1 MLNPRQK
8 DILSA
13 LSHQRISGQALA
25 RRARI
30 SVRTLLRDI
39 DYINYRLGA
48 AGKIIS
54 GTEGYQLLL
63 EEGHDAEH
71 LLGNAEDALFL
82 VLIFNACLTLESLAD
97 TLRLS
102 KSAVIDIISAVRK
115 KSRSQ
120 KLIGSRPKHGHSLLL
135 GDHQKVLLLTNLIIR
150 NPACCGDRCATDF
163 SERVMSARPLLTTL
177 DYPFGTPVFLAALS
191 LAVEYLPAAGLSVA
205 DILDPLRDK
214 LAAITPAAVR
224 GVLMRVATPLPGLID
239 EELISQLTAHIQRSV
254 ACPAILPVT
263 ALHDFRKIKTTYPQ
277 AFDLSLSFVR
287 ELNQSL
293 AIDFNDDDWAGLY
306 FACALERTQSA
317 ALNLVIYSEY
327 LSMATLNKEI
337 IEREI
342 SGVNVI
348 IATHPEQLIASLHH
362 QPVALV
368 LNNHRHYPHIE
379 NPLLKNAPAV
389 WSVSELVGHR
399 ELEQLRV
406 RLAGLM
412 LYQHSAVCFPQ
423 HLSFTYANA
432 PQDNWQTVIGEICQ
446 HLVRREALT
455 IAEAELI
462 VAREA
467 QGENLII
474 NHLAVPHCSGQREQ
488 PFIGIFVHLQNP
500 LLIEDQ
506 RVQNMLV
513 VCVNARGRQELKMF
527 SHLADALNGCDSAQV
542 LGLATHA
549 DFMQCLNQPLSA

>member
-54 GTEGYQLLL
+54 GAEGYQLLV
-63 EEGHDAEH
+63 EEGRDIER

-82 VLIFNACLTLESLAD
+82 ALIFNACLPLGALAD
-97 TLRLS
+97 KLRLS
-102 KSAVIDIISAVRK
+102 KSAVIDLISTVRK
-115 KSRSQ
+115 KSRTQ
-120 KLIGSRPKHGHSLLL
+120 PLIGSRPKHGHSLLL
-135 GDHQKVLLLTNLIIR
+135 DDRQKVLLLANLIIR
-150 NPACCGDRCATDF
+150 NPACCGEHCAHAF
-163 SERVMSARPLLTTL
+163 SVRIVSARSLLTTL
-177 DYPFGTPVFLAALS
+177 DYPFGTPLFLAALG
-191 LAVEYLPAAGLSVA
+191 LAVEYLPATHLSVVK
-205 DILDPLRDK
+205 ILQPLRHK
-214 LAAITPAAVR
+214 LSGITPEAIR
-224 GVLMRVATPLPGLID
+224 TVLTRVATPLPGLID
-239 EELISQLTAHIQRSV
+239 EELVGQLTAHIQRSV

-348 IATHPEQLIASLHH
+348 IATHPEQLIASLLH

-368 LNNHRHYPHIE
+368 LNNHRQYPAME
-379 NPLLKNAPAV
+379 NATAV
-389 WSVSELVGHR
+389 WSVSELVGQR
-399 ELEQLRV
+399 ELEQLRI

-412 LYQHSAVCFPQ
+412 LYQHSAVCFPES
-423 HLSFTYANA
+423 LSFTYANA
-432 PQDNWQTVIGEICQ
+432 PQDNWQTVISGICQ
-446 HLVRREALT
+446 HLVLCDALT
-455 IAEAELI
+455 VAEAELI

-474 NHLAVPHCSGQREQ
+474 NHLAVPHCSGQRDQ
-488 PFIGIFVHLQNP
+488 PFIGIFVHLENP
-500 LLIEDQ
+500 LLIESQ
-506 RVQNMLV
+506 RVQNVLV

-527 SHLADALNGCDSAQV
+527 SHLADALNGCESAQL
-542 LGLATHA
+542 LGLTTHA
-549 DFMQCLNQPLSA
+549 SFMQCLNKPFSA

>member
-8 DILSA
+8 EILSA

-25 RRARI
+25 RCARI

-54 GTEGYQLLL
+54 GAEGYQLLV
-63 EEGHDAEH
+63 EEGRDIER

-82 VLIFNACLTLESLAD
+82 ALIFNACLPLGALAD
-97 TLRLS
+97 KLRLS
-102 KSAVIDIISAVRK
+102 KSAVIDLISAVRK
-115 KSRSQ
+115 KSRTQ
-120 KLIGSRPKHGHSLLL
+120 PLIGSRPKHGHSLLL
-135 GDHQKVLLLTNLIIR
+135 DDRQKVLLLANLIIR
-150 NPACCGDRCATDF
+150 NPACCGEHCAHAF
-163 SERVMSARPLLTTL
+163 SARIVSARSLLTTL
-177 DYPFGTPVFLAALS
+177 DYPFGTPLFLAALG
-191 LAVEYLPAAGLSVA
+191 LAVEYLPATHLSVVK
-205 DILDPLRDK
+205 ILQPLRHK
-214 LAAITPAAVR
+214 LSGITPEAIR
-224 GVLMRVATPLPGLID
+224 TVLTRVATPLPGLID
-239 EELISQLTAHIQRSV
+239 EELVGQLTDHIKRSV
-254 ACPAILPVT
+254 ACPTILPV
-263 ALHDFRKIKTTYPQ
+263 APLHDFRKIKTTYPQ

-293 AIDFNDDDWAGLY
+293 KIEFYDDDWAGLY

-317 ALNLVIYSEY
+317 VLNLVVYSEY

-348 IATHPEQLIASLHH
+348 IATHPEQLLASLLH

-368 LNNHRHYPHIE
+368 LNNHRQYPAME
-379 NPLLKNAPAV
+379 NATAV
-389 WSVSELVGHR
+389 WSVSELVGQR
-399 ELEQLRV
+399 ELEQLRI

-412 LYQHSAVCFPQ
+412 LYQHSAVCFPES
-423 HLSFTYANA
+423 LSFTYANA
-432 PQDNWQTVIGEICQ
+432 PQDNWQKVISGICQ
-446 HLVRREALT
+446 HLVLCDALT
-455 IAEAELI
+455 VAEAELI

-474 NHLAVPHCSGQREQ
+474 NHLAVPHCSGQRDQ
-488 PFIGIFVHLQNP
+488 PFIGIFVHLENP
-500 LLIEDQ
+500 LLIESQ
-506 RVQNMLV
+506 RVQNVLV

-527 SHLADALNGCDSAQV
+527 SHLADALNGCESAQL
-542 LGLATHA
+542 LGLTTHA
-549 DFMQCLNQPLSA
+549 SFMQCLNKPFSA

>member
-8 DILSA
+8 EILSA
-13 LSHQRISGQALA
+13 LSHQRISGQVLA

-48 AGKIIS
+48 AGKILS
-54 GTEGYQLLL
+54 GAEGYQLLV
-63 EEGHDAEH
+63 EDGRDVDR

-82 VLIFNACLTLESLAD
+82 ALIFNACLPLESLAAK
-97 TLRLS
+97 LRLS
-102 KSAVIDIISAVRK
+102 KTAVTEIIRSLRN
-115 KSRSQ
+115 KSRSRP
-120 KLIGSRPKHGHSLLL
+120 LIGSRPKHGHSLLL
-135 GDHQKVLLLTNLIIR
+135 DEQQKTLLLANLIIR
-150 NPACCGDRCATDF
+150 NPACCGERCAKAF

-177 DYPFGTPVFLAALS
+177 DYPFGTPVFLVALE
-191 LAVEYLPAAGLSVA
+191 LAVEYLPATGLSMA
-205 DILDPLRDK
+205 RILEPLRRK
-214 LAAITPAAVR
+214 LSGITPEAIRAVLTR
-224 GVLMRVATPLPGLID
+224 IATPLPGLID
-239 EELISQLTAHIQRSV
+239 EELIAQLTAHIQRSV
-254 ACPAILPVT
+254 ACPMILPV
-263 ALHDFRKIKTTYPQ
+263 ASLHDFRKIKTTYPQ
-277 AFDLSLSFVR
+277 AFDFSLSFVR

-293 AIDFNDDDWAGLY
+293 AVDFYEDDWAGLY

-317 ALNLVIYSEY
+317 ALNLVIYAEY

-348 IATHPEQLIASLHH
+348 IATHPEQMIACLHH
-362 QPVALV
+362 QKVALI
-368 LNNHRHYPHIE
+368 LNNHRQFPD
-379 NPLLKNAPAV
+379 LKNAPAV

-399 ELEQLRV
+399 ELEQLRA

-412 LYQHSAVCFPQ
+412 LYQHSAVCFPKD
-423 HLSFTYANA
+423 LSFTYANS
-432 PQDNWQTVIGEICQ
+432 PQENWQTAIGGICQ
-446 HLVRREALT
+446 HLVRCGALT
-455 IAEAELI
+455 SAESDLI

-488 PFIGIFVHLQNP
+488 PFIGIFVHLENP
-500 LLIEDQ
+500 LLIERQ
-506 RVQNMLV
+506 RVHNVLV
-513 VCVNARGRQELKMF
+513 VCVNARGRQDLKMF

-542 LGLATHA
+542 RGLTTHA
-549 DFMQCLNQPLSA
+549 GFMQCLNQPLNA

>member
-8 DILSA
+8 EILSA

-25 RRARI
+25 RCARI

-54 GTEGYQLLL
+54 GAEGYQLLL
-63 EEGHDAEH
+63 EEGRDAEH

-82 VLIFNACLTLESLAD
+82 ALIFNACLTLESLAD

-120 KLIGSRPKHGHSLLL
+120 KFIGSRPKHGHSLLL

-163 SERVMSARPLLTTL
+163 SERVMSARPLLTML

-224 GVLMRVATPLPGLID
+224 GILMRVATPLPGFID

-348 IATHPEQLIASLHH
+348 IATHPEQLIASLLH

-368 LNNHRHYPHIE
+368 LNNHRQYPAME
-379 NPLLKNAPAV
+379 NATAV
-389 WSVSELVGHR
+389 WSVSELVGQR
-399 ELEQLRV
+399 ELEQLRI

-412 LYQHSAVCFPQ
+412 LYQHSAVCFPES
-423 HLSFTYANA
+423 LSFTYANA
-432 PQDNWQTVIGEICQ
+432 PQDNWQTVISGICQ
-446 HLVRREALT
+446 HLVLCDALT
-455 IAEAELI
+455 VAEAELI

-474 NHLAVPHCSGQREQ
+474 NHLAVPHCSGQRDQ
-488 PFIGIFVHLQNP
+488 PFIGIFVHLENP
-500 LLIEDQ
+500 LLIESQ
-506 RVQNMLV
+506 RVQNVLV

-527 SHLADALNGCDSAQV
+527 SHLADALNGCESAQL
-542 LGLATHA
+542 LGLTTHA
-549 DFMQCLNQPLSA
+549 SFMQCLNKPFSA